1 MNCCMGLLSQEKEIL
16 SKTVS
21 KISLRNLKITM
32 MMMMMIMVTE
42 VKKKVQITT
51 PISPT

>member
-1 MNCCMGLLSQEKEIL
+1 MGLLSQEKEIL

-21 KISLRNLKITM
+21 KISLRNLKIKMMM

-42 VKKKVQITT
+42 MKKKVQITT
-51 PISPT
+51 PISPK